1 MKRFVHILAWRSRQP
16 ALIRWGGAISVFVI
30 ALLTRFSLGPL
41 HAANPGLTFY
51 PAMLLASVF
60 LGWRE
65 ALLVLGLSVSVGAYL
80 FLRPDMYLLPVG
92 WTIVGS
98 MNIAIISALTT
109 TAEKLAAAN
118 ERQTILF
125 QEVQHRVANTLQAVV
140 GTLEIARRRSP
151 TEAAKL
157 LDEAAQRFAAS
168 AEVHRRL
175 SDPKLFRR
183 EAGSVLHDAVLTVV
197 DQNVTTLTFDIEEM
211 DLTYDQMSTIT
222 MLVIEMA
229 NNAQKHVFQ
238 HGHGSSFSVS
248 LKATAGRRAM
258 LRVCDDGPGISCCS
272 DVGSAQRGLGFKI
285 VQGLVNELGGTFN
298 MTAVNGTGIAVEF
311 PIVGRASNAP
321 LLRRRSSPRSGRS
334 RF

>member
-1 MKRFVHILAWRSRQP
+1 MKRFINISAWRSRQP
-16 ALIRWGGAISVFVI
+16 ASVRWGGAIFLFGI
-30 ALLTRFSLGPL
+30 ALSARFGLGGL
-41 HAANPGLTFY
+41 NGANPGLTFY

-60 LGWRE
+60 LGWKE

-92 WTIVGS
+92 WTVVGGLS
-98 MNIAIISALTT
+98 IAIIAALTAA
-109 TAEKLAAAN
+109 AEELAAAN
-118 ERQTILF
+118 ERQRVLF
-125 QEVQHRVANTLQAVV
+125 QEVQHRVANTLHAVV

-151 TEAAKL
+151 TEAAKF

-183 EAGSVLHDAVLTVV
+183 EAGSVLQDAVLTVV
-197 DQNVTTLTFDIEEM
+197 DQNATTLTFDIEEL

-238 HGHGSSFSVS
+238 HGRGSSFSVS
-248 LKATAGRRAM
+248 LKATVGRRAM
-258 LRVCDDGPGISCCS
+258 LRICDDGPGIWYSS
-272 DVGSAQRGLGFKI
+272 DAGSTEQTLGFKI
-285 VQGLVNELGGTFN
+285 IRGLVNELGGTFSVTS
-298 MTAVNGTGIAVEF
+298 MNGTEIVMEF
-311 PIVGRASNAP
+311 PIVGRASGAL
-321 LLRRRSSPRSGRS
+321 LLRRRSSPRSR
-334 RF
+334 